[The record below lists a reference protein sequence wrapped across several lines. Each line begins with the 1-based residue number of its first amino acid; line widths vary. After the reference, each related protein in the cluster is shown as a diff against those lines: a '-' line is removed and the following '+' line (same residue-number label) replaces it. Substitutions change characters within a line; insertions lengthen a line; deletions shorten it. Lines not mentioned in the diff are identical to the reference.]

1 MLNVITDAIPIIY
14 QNHIKQI
21 TRELS
26 WVWHDNT
33 SFSPTDPQYNDA
45 VNVLKT
51 DLNITEN
58 GQFIHAVFSREEI
71 HSQIYGFLVPVLYMF
86 ADKAGVQ
93 INTISRIR
101 INLLLQD
108 KTFKNYNYN
117 FPHTDPDSDKSFI
130 YYINDADGDTVFF
143 NEFKSDE
150 FPKRF
155 TINSRVTPQQG
166 SGVFFNSTRYHA
178 SSNPAHTPTRYI
190 INFNFN

>member
-1 MLNVITDAIPIIY
+1 MLDIVTNAIPITY
-14 QNHIKQI
+14 QSHIQLM
-21 TRELS
+21 THELQWWWS
-26 WVWHDNT
+26 ANT
-33 SFSPTDPQYNDA
+33 SFSPDDPQYKNA
-45 VNVLKT
+45 VDLLET
-51 DLNITEN
+51 DSCIIEN
-58 GQFIHAVFSREEI
+58 GQFTHTVYANRQIQSEI
-71 HSQIYGFLVPVLYMF
+71 HGFVVPVLYMF
-86 ADKAGVQ
+86 ADKAGIQ
-93 INTISRIR
+93 INNISRIR

-150 FPKRF
+150 FPKKF

-166 SGVFFNSTRYHA
+166 SGVFFNSSQYHA
-178 SSNPAHTPTRYI
+178 SSNPTNHKTRYV